1 MAASLQAAATLMQ
14 PAKVGVCSAELA
26 RKCVDATKIAGFAL
40 ATSALVVSG
49 ASAEGVSK
57 RLTYDEIQSKTYME
71 VKGTGTA
78 NQCPTIDGG
87 VDSFAFKPG
96 KYYAK
101 KFCLEPTSFTVKAE
115 GVSKNAPPEFQN
127 TTYTLDE
134 IKGPFEVSTDGT
146 VKFEEKD
153 GIDYAAVT
161 VQLPG
166 GERVPFLFTIKQL
179 VASGKPESFSGD
191 FLVPSYRG
199 SSFLDP
205 KGRGGSTGYNNAV
218 ALPAG
223 GRGDEEE
230 LAKENNKS
238 AASSSGKIT
247 LSVTDGKIA
256 AFHNVCRHRASL
268 LVSGS
273 GKTSCFTCPY
283 HGWTYG
289 LNGALR
295 KATRISGI
303 QDFGLFVFHKSKNFT
318 SDYEI
323 RMPPT
328 VPVNHYSDPEGQHN
342 RIEIL
347 AGGTT
352 RPIKA
357 RSASPAVGT
366 SRPVLTARRTGRP
379 TPRLVEHTEIATDTA
394 LQNVFCDNYL
404 DGGYHVPYAHKG
416 LASGLSLDSY
426 ITSIFEKVSI
436 QSVEGGSEEG
446 EDDRLGSKAF
456 YAFVY
461 PNFMINSQVKDQKRG
476 LCVHMAHAIFPSVT
490 KSKPETGEVIGVF
503 ESLQPSD
510 TDLGAK
516 TPKDVK
522 ITGIWYAQLDS

>member
-1 MAASLQAAATLMQ
+1 MAVSLQAAATLMQ
-14 PAKVGVCSAELA
+14 PIKVAAPSRTNVLLRSSQSVSKAFGLEPVGARLTCSLQTDLKDLA
-26 RKCVDATKIAGFAL
+26 QKCVDATKLAGFAL

-49 ASAEGVSK
+49 ASAEGVPK

-101 KFCLEPTSFTVKAE
+101 KFCLEPTSFTVKLM
-115 GVSKNAPPEFQN
+115 
-127 TTYTLDE
+127 TRLTYTLDE
-134 IKGPFEVSTDGT
+134 IEGPFEVSTDGT

-179 VASGKPESFSGD
+179 VASGKPDSFGGD

-205 KGRGGSTGYNNAV
+205 KGRGGSTGYDNAV

-247 LSVTDGKIA
+247 L
-256 AFHNVCRHRASL
+256 
-268 LVSGS
+268 
-273 GKTSCFTCPY
+273 
-283 HGWTYG
+283 
-289 LNGALR
+289 
-295 KATRISGI
+295 
-303 QDFGLFVFHKSKNFT
+303 
-318 SDYEI
+318 
-323 RMPPT
+323 
-328 VPVNHYSDPEGQHN
+328 
-342 RIEIL
+342 
-347 AGGTT
+347 
-352 RPIKA
+352 
-357 RSASPAVGT
+357 
-366 SRPVLTARRTGRP
+366 
-379 TPRLVEHTEIATDTA
+379 
-394 LQNVFCDNYL
+394 
-404 DGGYHVPYAHKG
+404 
-416 LASGLSLDSY
+416 
-426 ITSIFEKVSI
+426 
-436 QSVEGGSEEG
+436 
-446 EDDRLGSKAF
+446 
-456 YAFVY
+456 
-461 PNFMINSQVKDQKRG
+461 
-476 LCVHMAHAIFPSVT
+476 SVT

-522 ITGIWYAQLDS
+522 ITGVWYAQLDS